1 MRHLPIRLDDFS
13 RTCFK
18 QNDSALR
25 ASFQCKAETGAFL
38 ALLCD
43 GKIFT
48 MEYSCKSP
56 GPRGL
61 SPASDAIVA
70 AKMALLRHVNDR
82 RAGITRELGAKGFVY
97 RDPSG
102 AIINDRDEIARI
114 NSIAVPP
121 AWTKVWICPERNG
134 HIQATGRD
142 ARGRKQYRYHTRW
155 RSVRDESKFDHILIF
170 GRSLPAIRR
179 RVDADLTRAD
189 LPREKVLA
197 AVVRLMERTFARV
210 GNSEYARQNDSF
222 GLTTLKNHHVRIEG
236 GRVELDFRAKSG
248 VRHRSIVSDRKLT
261 QILKRCRDLPGSE
274 LFQYIDNGGN
284 RHSID
289 SGDVNEYLRD
299 ISGHE
304 ITAKDFR
311 TWAGTALTVLA
322 LHELKGATP
331 TKANCIQVVKQV
343 AKQLGNTPTVCRK
356 CYIHPAVLEGYLS
369 GALQLKLTKLIGA
382 EELDKSKTERE
393 LIRFLGGRRSKGRS
407 GVTLNASL
415 MASLSAAKSRR
426 RRAAHRQ
433 SV

>member
-82 RAGITRELGAKGFVY
+82 RAGITRELAAKGFVY

-102 AIINDRDEIARI
+102 AIINDRDEVARI

-155 RSVRDESKFDHILIF
+155 RSVRDESKFDHMLIF

-236 GRVELDFRAKSG
+236 WPSRTRFSRQKRRTPSE
-248 VRHRSIVSDRKLT
+248 HR
-261 QILKRCRDLPGSE
+261 
-274 LFQYIDNGGN
+274 
-284 RHSID
+284 
-289 SGDVNEYLRD
+289 
-299 ISGHE
+299 
-304 ITAKDFR
+304 
-311 TWAGTALTVLA
+311 
-322 LHELKGATP
+322 
-331 TKANCIQVVKQV
+331 
-343 AKQLGNTPTVCRK
+343 
-356 CYIHPAVLEGYLS
+356 
-369 GALQLKLTKLIGA
+369 
-382 EELDKSKTERE
+382 
-393 LIRFLGGRRSKGRS
+393 
-407 GVTLNASL
+407 
-415 MASLSAAKSRR
+415 
-426 RRAAHRQ
+426 
-433 SV
+433 